1 MEYRPDNVG
10 EEQVRCR
17 DFLDLVALA
26 VLLTWKHRHYSQF
39 WIGDVGLGLRLKLL
53 PHGSEYDSGQFW
65 IDDSNV
71 PTSSWAGQ
79 AVGQRDRV
87 WNQVFSNET
96 LFAGGVNV
104 SSDAANQ
111 TISIVAFSGPRTLS
125 PGETASFR
133 FQILLTPSQPLNAS
147 AHFNQRYLQSGA
159 PTPSPCGQACAKQWI
174 DRMVSDGYT
183 ILNLHQGSFPMNPYG
198 KSDALSIRLC
208 AVQSR

>member
-26 VLLTWKHRHYSQF
+26 VLLTWKHQHYSQF

-65 IDDSNV
+65 IDDSNI

-79 AVGQRDRV
+79 AVGQREAN

-111 TISIVAFSGPRTLS
+111 TISIVAFSGPRT
-125 PGETASFR
+125 AW
-133 FQILLTPSQPLNAS
+133 PSSL
-147 AHFNQRYLQSGA
+147 
-159 PTPSPCGQACAKQWI
+159 
-174 DRMVSDGYT
+174 
-183 ILNLHQGSFPMNPYG
+183 
-198 KSDALSIRLC
+198 
-208 AVQSR
+208 